1 MDLRTPARVS
11 HDMGT
16 HSGDGRGLW
25 SISWTG
31 LRFLTFVVSNL
42 DPDGR
47 DAAGFLASVAEV
59 ERRAGFDFV
68 WKLGAVVDDALE
80 SVGPSLLR

>member
-16 HSGDGRGLW
+16 HSGDGRGLG

-31 LRFLTFVVSNL
+31 PRGSWRLWSPTSIRTAGTRRGSWQAWPRWN
-42 DPDGR
+42 
-47 DAAGFLASVAEV
+47 AALGSTSSGSSALWLKTRWSRLAPRS
-59 ERRAGFDFV
+59 
-68 WKLGAVVDDALE
+68 
-80 SVGPSLLR
+80 